1 MPLNQDKY
9 LETRLNLEYIN
20 IILSIICF
28 VSLTQ
33 RNVTILM
40 VYYSFEN
47 GQSQEVCWYVLNVQ
61 KKEKH
66 LCFTTQTQLLLYI
79 TASGRQNTKIDPFRV

>member
-9 LETRLNLEYIN
+9 LETGLNLEYIN
-20 IILSIICF
+20 IVLSIICF

-40 VYYSFEN
+40 VYYYFEN
-47 GQSQEVCWYVLNVQ
+47 GQKQEVC
-61 KKEKH
+61 
-66 LCFTTQTQLLLYI
+66 
-79 TASGRQNTKIDPFRV
+79 